1 MIVELIK
8 PTVNR
13 ANHVAPVLLEV
24 VAHTLNQGYY
34 SCRISSILAINHTTA
49 KPNDAATDI
58 ETDNPNE
65 NYKRFSDEKM
75 DLCKEEDGVEAYCS
89 KVQGIM
95 NNVVVGSI

>member
-1 MIVELIK
+1 MTK
-8 PTVNR
+8 PTVNP
-13 ANHVAPVLLEV
+13 ANHVAPVPLEV

-34 SCRISSILAINHTTA
+34 SCMISYTTA

-65 NYKRFSDEKM
+65 NYKRFSDERM
-75 DLCKEEDGVEAYCS
+75 DLCKQEDGVEAYCS